1 MYDLK
6 LRLVKLD
13 KRQVDIIKE
22 LAEQGIKVAPAELSG
37 FIAGYRTGAKADL
50 VLAEADRIVRRW
62 EDEI

>member
-22 LAEQGIKVAPAELSG
+22 LAKQNIIVSPAELSG

-50 VLAEADRIVRRW
+50 VLAEADKIVRRW